1 MLSFAWISYQLLH
14 HGVGHTAAEDWLL
27 VEIRARLF
35 SRRGALWRGRWRRRR
50 RRRATQVLPTIA
62 VATWLSTIAAPQKK
76 KNTVDTPGER
86 GEMLP
91 SQLTLITLCSATLQT
106 SIRGQI
112 YSTPFVSPLFKLRYR
127 PHAIFPRSRLG
138 CHYPRR
144 TKGASSLGSRAAPLG
159 KKWPLSWNWRKNM
172 TPVSASGQWRMAP
185 YIINYCVCSAV
196 IYVIYGSHCRISI
209 L

>member
-1 MLSFAWISYQLLH
+1 MALDTPRPRIGSWLKLELVYFPGEALSEEVDGGGGGGEQHKCCQPSPWRHDWVPLLH
-14 HGVGHTAAEDWLL
+14 
-27 VEIRARLF
+27 RK
-35 SRRGALWRGRWRRRR
+35 
-50 RRRATQVLPTIA
+50 
-62 VATWLSTIAAPQKK
+62 KK

-91 SQLTLITLCSATLQT
+91 SRLTLITLCSATLQT

-159 KKWPLSWNWRKNM
+159 KKWPLSWNWRKTWPQFLLVVNEGWLH
-172 TPVSASGQWRMAP
+172 T
-185 YIINYCVCSAV
+185 
-196 IYVIYGSHCRISI
+196 
-209 L
+209 